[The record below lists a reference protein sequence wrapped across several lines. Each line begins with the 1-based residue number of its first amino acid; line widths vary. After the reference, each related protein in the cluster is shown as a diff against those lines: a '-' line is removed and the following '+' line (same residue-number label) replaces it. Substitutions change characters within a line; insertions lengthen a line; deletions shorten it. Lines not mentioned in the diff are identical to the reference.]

1 MSSNA
6 RLMLLALVTAA
17 AVYLSYR
24 ELTSGRSGFVGGVAI
39 GFLLVG
45 LVLMGAEF
53 WNSRK
58 S

>member
-1 MSSNA
+1 MSANK
-6 RLMLLALVTAA
+6 RLVLLAFVTAA

-24 ELTSGRSGFVGGVAI
+24 ELTSGRSGFAGGVAI
-39 GFLLVG
+39 GFLIVG

-58 S
+58 H